1 MSEAGSNIEV
11 VAWKPAWDILAER
24 HPRYRELF
32 EADPGTWGPELDR
45 TFANLNPNRQ
55 GGRWP
60 GPDNGWVAPPGD
72 GQVTVVISSRNRPEE
87 CRRAVES
94 ALAQTRR
101 PARVIVVKN
110 GPGGREAYSDALAGL
125 LGGLDGN
132 GVPVV
137 SLLWEPDL
145 SGIAGPINAGLRR
158 ASTEYV
164 AVLDDDDEWKPNFLE
179 ELCAALDSDRSL
191 GLAYCEARH
200 PTDLGPGRV
209 FGHAAPP
216 PNQDFLS
223 AMKAINWFGW
233 SQAVWR
239 RELLAPDYLNSS
251 AGGCADRDA
260 WLRIGL
266 KAGVYHVARLLASH
280 WWHGDNASLD
290 TAWITEGHEWVERG
304 IKAGRYGAAVPS
316 IETKLAPVGDDIWVG
331 NFMACEANLDTFPRS
346 IHIWHPWHAPQ
357 WICRNVTENQGRG
370 LNVAYREHESLSN
383 ASIDPASIAAY
394 ARTPG
399 RLLIHCAAGG
409 CRGPTIAV
417 LAKVARGKTV
427 VEAQVEI
434 RKGMLAGYNQEPE
447 FPPVPMA
454 EIAEWAAQYAGAS
467 PTEPA
472 LPSWPRMAANYV
484 GAQLAAVASGWQEV
498 DAGTKAARLAVCRS
512 CDRYRPSE
520 VRCAECGCFLDD
532 GIWGKGRASLAA
544 MACPIGKWQAYVEI
558 KNTGDGTGK
567 CGGCGSGS

>member
-1 MSEAGSNIEV
+1 MSESGSKTEAATTAAP
-11 VAWKPAWDILAER
+11 AWKPAWDILAER

-60 GPDNGWVAPPGD
+60 GPDTSPGWVAPQGD
-72 GQVTVVISSRNRPEE
+72 GQVTVIISSRNRPEE

-110 GPGGREAYSDALAGL
+110 GENHREAYSDALAGV
-125 LGGLDGN
+125 LGDPTLT
-132 GVPVV
+132 
-137 SLLWEPDL
+137 LLWEPDL
-145 SGIAGPINAGLRR
+145 SGIAGPINAGLKR

-223 AMKAINWFGW
+223 AMKSINWFGW

-239 RELLAPDYLNSS
+239 RGLLAPDYLNPE

-266 KAGVYHVARLLASH
+266 RAGVYHVARLLASH

-290 TAWITEGHEWVERG
+290 TVWITEGHEWVEKG
-304 IKAGRYGAAVPS
+304 IKAGRYGVAA
-316 IETKLAPVGDDIWVG
+316 ET
-331 NFMACEANLDTFPRS
+331 S
-346 IHIWHPWHAPQ
+346 Q
-357 WICRNVTENQGRG
+357 
-370 LNVAYREHESLSN
+370 
-383 ASIDPASIAAY
+383 
-394 ARTPG
+394 
-399 RLLIHCAAGG
+399 
-409 CRGPTIAV
+409 
-417 LAKVARGKTV
+417 
-427 VEAQVEI
+427 
-434 RKGMLAGYNQEPE
+434 
-447 FPPVPMA
+447 
-454 EIAEWAAQYAGAS
+454 
-467 PTEPA
+467 PA

-484 GAQLAAVASGWQEV
+484 GAQLTAASTGWQEV
-498 DAGTKAARLAVCRS
+498 DAGTKAARLSICEACIGPGG
-512 CDRYRPSE
+512 YFRPSDR
-520 VRCAECGCFLDD
+520 RCSHPKCGCYMDVKAGF
-532 GIWGKGRASLAA
+532 AA
-544 MACPIGKWQAYVEI
+544 MACPIGKWPAV
-558 KNTGDGTGK
+558 GPGSV
-567 CGGCGSGS
+567 GGCGGQTA

>member
-1 MSEAGSNIEV
+1 MSEAGSKIEAATTAPP
-11 VAWKPAWDILAER
+11 AWKPAWDILAER

-158 ASTEYV
+158 ASTEY
-164 AVLDDDDEWKPNFLE
+164 AAILDDDDEWRPNFLE
-179 ELCAALDSDRSL
+179 ELAGALDSDRSL

-223 AMKAINWFGW
+223 AMKSINWFGW

-239 RELLAPDYLNSS
+239 RELLAPDYLNPE

-260 WLRIGL
+260 WLRIGQV
-266 KAGVYHVARLLASH
+266 AGVYHVARLLASH

-290 TAWITEGHEWVERG
+290 TVWITEGHQWVEQG
-304 IKAGRYGAAVPS
+304 IKAGRYGVAAETGEPGLPS
-316 IETKLAPVGDDIWVG
+316 LA
-331 NFMACEANLDTFPRS
+331 R
-346 IHIWHPWHAPQ
+346 
-357 WICRNVTENQGRG
+357 R
-370 LNVAYREHESLSN
+370 
-383 ASIDPASIAAY
+383 
-394 ARTPG
+394 
-399 RLLIHCAAGG
+399 
-409 CRGPTIAV
+409 AV
-417 LAKVARGKTV
+417 
-427 VEAQVEI
+427 
-434 RKGMLAGYNQEPE
+434 N
-447 FPPVPMA
+447 
-454 EIAEWAAQYAGAS
+454 YAGAQVRH
-467 PTEPA
+467 T
-472 LPSWPRMAANYV
+472 LDGR
-484 GAQLAAVASGWQEV
+484 QEV
-498 DAGTKAARLAVCRS
+498 DSATQAARLALCEACTGPGGYFRAS
-512 CDRYRPSE
+512 DRHCAHPS
-520 VRCAECGCFLDD
+520 CGCPVDAKTL
-532 GIWGKGRASLAA
+532 WRSE
-544 MACPIGKWQAYVEI
+544 ACPIGKWSALATEMMAI
-558 KNTGDGTGK
+558 TPPGGGK
-567 CGGCGSGS
+567 CGACE